1 SSPRSCIWFTWGAM
15 SGASSHSLRYFYTAV
30 SEPGQ
35 GLPQFIAVGYV
46 DDQPITHYDS
56 NTRKDLPRVPWM
68 GKVDADDPQYWQW
81 NTQAARN
88 SEQVFRENLVIAQK
102 YYNQSGGLHT
112 LQLMYGCELRSDG
125 SKGGYEQFGYDGW
138 DYISFDKETR
148 TWTAADATAQI
159 TKRKWEA
166 EPAMAQRSKAYLEE
180 TCIEWL
186 RRYLGYG
193 KETLQQRRGVWGGRR
208 CLGGASAADLRGR
221 EGTYGRRRSF
231 RSPGPNN
238 I

>member
-1 SSPRSCIWFTWGAM
+1 M
-15 SGASSHSLRYFYTAV
+15 SGSYDINRASSHSLRYFYTAV

-102 YYNQSGGLHT
+102 YYNQSGG
-112 LQLMYGCELRSDG
+112 
-125 SKGGYEQFGYDGW
+125 
-138 DYISFDKETR
+138 
-148 TWTAADATAQI
+148 
-159 TKRKWEA
+159 
-166 EPAMAQRSKAYLEE
+166 
-180 TCIEWL
+180 
-186 RRYLGYG
+186 
-193 KETLQQRRGVWGGRR
+193 
-208 CLGGASAADLRGR
+208 GAVAVG
-221 EGTYGRRRSF
+221 
-231 RSPGPNN
+231 
-238 I
+238 